1 MNETAKAGEE
11 WEKPAGDGG
20 EVSESLVYCGTCDRW
35 YLSDEVDYKDIKSN
49 VYEEDV
55 MVFRCEVCGKRSES
69 VVVVKR

>member
-1 MNETAKAGEE
+1 M
-11 WEKPAGDGG
+11 
-20 EVSESLVYCGTCDRW
+20 SESLVYCGTCDRW